1 MPRHLQHLRRL
12 FQRELLVRP
21 LFWGEFGYLPA
32 CGLGDAGE
40 HVAQILMRIDAAP
53 PATFDNRVDHGTALS
68 RVGVS
73 KKQPVLL
80 ADGRGS
86 NRIFHA
92 VVVDFDAAVGDI
104 LGEKILVRECV
115 AE

>member
-40 HVAQILMRIDAAP
+40 HVAQILMRIDTASA
-53 PATFDNRVDHGTALS
+53 ATFDNRVDHG
-68 RVGVS
+68 
-73 KKQPVLL
+73 
-80 ADGRGS
+80 ADR
-86 NRIFHA
+86 
-92 VVVDFDAAVGDI
+92 
-104 LGEKILVRECV
+104 L
-115 AE
+115 